1 MKLTVEQRIRSGYIA
16 AFILLLLAFVLAFIT
31 EKKMVLQ
38 SNALNHTNTAINSL
52 EFLVS
57 ATKDAETGVRG
68 FLLVDDTVFL
78 EPYKNASSTIDSL
91 HKVLTDLIGN
101 NPVQKKNL
109 QEVTVMITEEL
120 NLLEQLIRHNTV
132 NPNSFIEGD
141 KAAAYRDK
149 ILMEDIRGRI
159 RVMQS
164 IEQDIFK
171 VREKDFDRTSKTIK
185 IINYIS
191 IVLAI
196 VLAAYSIITFTK
208 ENNAKKKANAD
219 ALRYRAELEKRVEE
233 LKRANEELVNLKSIE
248 KFAATGRIARTIAHE
263 VRNPLTNIGLAAE
276 QLKDEVADNEDC
288 VMLIDMINRNA
299 TRINQLITDL
309 LNSTKFAQLDFKK
322 VSINLLLDET
332 LEFAKDRLDLNGI
345 KIEKEYADN
354 ICDVSVDDQKMKIAF
369 LNIIVNAIEA
379 MEPNTGRLK
388 IKTEMNQNKCVVT
401 VKDNGKGI
409 NEEEMARM
417 FDPYYS
423 SKSKGTGL
431 GLTNTQNI
439 ILNHK
444 GSIQVESQVGA
455 GTSFVISFDPA

>member
-1 MKLTVEQRIRSGYIA
+1 
-16 AFILLLLAFVLAFIT
+16 
-31 EKKMVLQ
+31 MVLH

-78 EPYKNASSTIDSL
+78 EPYKNASATIDSL
-91 HKVLTDLIGN
+91 HKTLTDLISN

-109 QEVTVMITEEL
+109 EEVMVMIDEEL
-120 NLLEQLIRHNTV
+120 NLLQQLIEHNTIH
-132 NPNSFIEGD
+132 PNSFIEGD

-149 ILMEDIRGRI
+149 VLMEDIRSKI
-159 RVMQS
+159 RVMQG

-171 VREKDFDRTSKTIK
+171 VRKEELERTSNAIE

-191 IVLAI
+191 ILLAVI
-196 VLAAYSIITFTK
+196 LGAYSIITFNK
-208 ENNAKKKANAD
+208 ENIAKKKANAD
-219 ALRYRAELEKRVEE
+219 ASRYRSELEKRVEE
-233 LKRANEELVNLKSIE
+233 LKHANEELVNLKSIE

-276 QLKDEVADNEDC
+276 QLKDDLAGNEDC
-288 VMLIDMINRNA
+288 VMLIDMINRNS

-309 LNSTKFAQLDFKK
+309 LNSTKFAQLDFKN
-322 VSINLLLDET
+322 VSINTLLDET
-332 LEFAKDRLDLNGI
+332 IEFAKDRLNLNGI
-345 KIEKEYADN
+345 KIEKDYADN
-354 ICDVSVDDQKMKIAF
+354 MRDVLVDNKKLKIAF

-379 MEPNTGRLK
+379 MEPGKGLLK
-388 IKTEMNQNKCVVT
+388 IKTEMNKNKCVVT
-401 VKDNGKGI
+401 IKDNGKGI

-417 FDPYYS
+417 FEPYYS

-444 GSIQVESQVGA
+444 GSMKVESEVGI
-455 GTSFVISFDPA
+455 GTSFIISFDPA